1 MILRTSQWSKYA
13 QYGSRFSDLYSATL
27 RDAGMLCLAIYRKIE
42 DAEDDNEDV
51 DSTEK
56 VTLQANNNPNK
67 KKKIE
72 IKFIKTFEKLNLITN
87 SGFCKC

>member
-56 VTLQANNNPNK
+56 VNLQANNNPIK
-67 KKKIE
+67 KKKNW
-72 IKFIKTFEKLNLITN
+72 KKSYQNF
-87 SGFCKC
+87 